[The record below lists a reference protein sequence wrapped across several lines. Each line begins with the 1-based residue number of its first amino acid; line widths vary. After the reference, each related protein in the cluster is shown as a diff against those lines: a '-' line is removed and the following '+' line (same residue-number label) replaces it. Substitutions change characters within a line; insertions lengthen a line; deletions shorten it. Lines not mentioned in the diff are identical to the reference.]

1 MRSHVQ
7 RTVLPAAL
15 LFCGKFAASDRQFYH
30 LFRTLVVALV
40 LCWLMDQGVLHWLA
54 FRLTYYYL
62 TTAVCSRRCCCCQLL
77 VIDNQTYTLASFHYS
92 CGHLSE
98 SGLKW
103 QSLATELFADMAPRC
118 ISDLIF
124 RTADVIPRWC
134 RQSSNTYELVAVT
147 SWLTT
152 VEDRPF
158 ANGRMLLVSLPEDIT
173 SAPSLPV
180 FRRKLKTRLFR

>member
-1 MRSHVQ
+1 MLADGPRCATLAGLS
-7 RTVLPAAL
+7 AYL
-15 LFCGKFAASDRQFYH
+15 LLLNYCS
-30 LFRTLVVALV
+30 LFSTLL
-40 LCWLMDQGVLHWLA
+40 LG
-54 FRLTYYYL
+54 
-62 TTAVCSRRCCCCQLL
+62 QLL

-98 SGLKW
+98 SGLNW

-124 RTADVIPRWC
+124 RTADVIPRWY
-134 RQSSNTYELVAVT
+134 RQSSNTYELVAIT

-158 ANGRMLLVSLPEDIT
+158 ANGRMLWVSLPEDIT

-180 FRRKLKTRLFR
+180 FRRKLKTHLFW